1 VRRGTGGFTLIE
13 VLVALA
19 IVTIGMAAVLE
30 ALTSSARTA
39 MYLENKTF
47 AEWVALDQ
55 MERVRLLSGNLPA
68 LGTSDGTIE
77 MAHRRW
83 QWRQKVV
90 DSQVP
95 GVRRITIDARPDS
108 DKNRKHDWYA
118 TVIGVYGNSVGP
130 PNPADPVWIQQPM
143 NGPPTGGPGGTPSSS
158 TPVPMSPVPAGPPP
172 P

>member
-1 VRRGTGGFTLIE
+1 MRRRSAGFTLIE

-68 LGTSDGTIE
+68 LGTSDGTLE
-77 MAHRRW
+77 MAHRKW

-95 GVRRITIDARPDS
+95 GVRRITIDVRPDS
-108 DKNRKHDWYA
+108 DKDKKNDWYA
-118 TVIGVYGNSVGP
+118 TAVGVYGNSVGP

-143 NGPPTGGPGGTPSSS
+143 NGPPLGTPH
-158 TPVPMSPVPAGPPP
+158 TLNPPP
-172 P
+172 ASPTTP